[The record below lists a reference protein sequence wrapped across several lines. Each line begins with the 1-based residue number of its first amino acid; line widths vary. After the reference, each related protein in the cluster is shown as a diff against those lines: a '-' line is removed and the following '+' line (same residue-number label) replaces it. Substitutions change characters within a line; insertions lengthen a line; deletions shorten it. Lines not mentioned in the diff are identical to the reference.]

1 MKLHTSESL
10 LAIVAVVAMFA
21 PCLHT
26 ARAVGSG
33 VVITGAGNATLNGTS
48 ITGDNGLFAKN
59 GAHVNLINAH
69 ISTAGQQGAFG
80 LGVDNAAINSIGSTV
95 NVTNGDG
102 AFVQHG
108 GSLVLN
114 HSTVNASGNG
124 IMVGGGASGVRNQVT
139 IMGGSLSAAKG
150 DAFSVQNANADISVQ
165 GAAIHAGS
173 GTLLRVMNG
182 GASKSSLE
190 VNFTASGATLAG
202 NIVADGANVS
212 LRDGS
217 RLTGMIDPANVVIDS
232 TSRWNMTANSMV
244 SALVV
249 NGGTVVF
256 APGGEFKKLTVT
268 GGLSGNGHFEM
279 NTNLRARQGDLLD
292 AGSGTGKHEILVTNT
307 GGSPTGPG
315 QAVRLVANAGTAKF
329 KLANPGAHVEAG
341 MFDYELRKGGSGSA
355 TPESTSWYLAN
366 GNGTGG
372 GASGGGA
379 LSTVGRAIVS
389 TAGAQAES
397 WFAELDTVQSRMG
410 ELRLGVLPVEPTT
423 AKDDKKT
430 VQETAPQVGEDV
442 WVRGGGRRMN
452 ADASLS
458 GEAFSQYLY
467 GVDLGWDKRFRL
479 GRSWL
484 FAGLYGGWGGASR
497 YFDSASNGLTE
508 VVHGGLYASWL
519 ADTGWYVDGV
529 AKLDY
534 FDNRF
539 AATSSLGE
547 TANGHYGNW
556 GFGFSL
562 EGGRQ
567 IALGEGLFVQ
577 PLVQLAYTHLSA
589 ADYSTSN
596 DIGVALAGADVF
608 QGRAGLV
615 AGWNLK
621 TRLGIVQPYVK
632 ASYLQTVS
640 SGGQLSA
647 GGYEGRPNFD
657 GAGVEAGAG
666 VAWRAASRVQ
676 LYGGYEFVAAEQYTQ
691 PWSVSGGVRV
701 DW

>member
-1 MKLHTSESL
+1 LD
-10 LAIVAVVAMFA
+10 
-21 PCLHT
+21 P
-26 ARAVGSG
+26 G
-33 VVITGAGNATLNGTS
+33 VVISGAGNATLNGTN
-48 ITGDNGLFAKN
+48 ITGDNGLFARN
-59 GAHVNLINAH
+59 SAHVALINSH
-69 ISTAGQQGAFG
+69 ISTSGPQGAIG

-114 HSTVNASGNG
+114 HSTVNALGNG

-139 IMGGSLSAAKG
+139 IQGGSLSAATG
-150 DAFSVQNANADISVQ
+150 DAFSVQNANADILVE
-165 GAAIHAGS
+165 GAAVHAGS

-182 GASKSSLE
+182 GVSKGGLE

-202 NIVADGANVS
+202 NILADGANVS
-212 LRDGS
+212 LRNGS
-217 RLTGMIDPANVVIDS
+217 ALTGMIDPASVVIDA
-232 TSRWNMTANSMV
+232 TSRWNMTANSTV
-244 SALVV
+244 NALVV
-249 NGGTVVF
+249 NGGTVAF
-256 APGGEFKKLTVT
+256 APGGGFKKLSVT

-315 QAVRLVANAGTAKF
+315 QAVRLVANAGKAKF
-329 KLANPGAHVEAG
+329 ELANPGGHVEAG
-341 MFDYELRKGGSGSA
+341 MFDYELRKGGSSGA

-366 GNGTGG
+366 DGGADGDGGSGSGSGATGG
-372 GASGGGA
+372 VA

-389 TAGAQAES
+389 TAGAQAET

-410 ELRLGVLPVEPTT
+410 EFRLGVLPVESTT
-423 AKDDKKT
+423 AKDDKKA
-430 VQETAPQVGEDV
+430 VQEEAPRVGGDV

-467 GVDLGWDKRFRL
+467 GVDLGWDKAFRL

-497 YFDSASNGLTE
+497 YFDNASNGLTE
-508 VVHGGLYASWL
+508 VMHGGLYASWL
-519 ADTGWYVDGV
+519 ADSGWYVDGV

-547 TANGHYGNW
+547 TVNGHYGNW

-567 IALGEGLFVQ
+567 IALGAGLFVQ

-596 DIGVALAGADVF
+596 DIDVALSGADVF
-608 QGRAGLV
+608 QGRAGLI

-621 TRLGIVQPYVK
+621 TRLGVVQPYVK

-647 GGYEGRPNFD
+647 DGYEGRPNFD

-666 VAWRAASRVQ
+666 VAWQAASRVQ
-676 LYGGYEFVAAEQYTQ
+676 LYGGYEFVAAQQYTQ

-701 DW
+701 VW